1 MPIDVANLRARQ
13 KVVEIDGIGQLTFR
27 EPTLADVQ
35 RSQTD
40 LYWWVA
46 CVTCADGSPFLSNPQ
61 EAGQIRADL
70 AARLLE
76 EVNKPVRPT
85 HGSSDASGESPTM
98 GRG

>member
-13 KVVEIDGIGQLTFR
+13 KVVEIDGVGQLTFR

-46 CVTCADGSPFLSNPQ
+46 CVTCADGSPFLSNAQ
-61 EAGQIRADL
+61 EAGQIRA
-70 AARLLE
+70 
-76 EVNKPVRPT
+76 VRPT
-85 HGSSDASGESPTM
+85 AGSSVASGESPTTH
-98 GRG
+98 RG